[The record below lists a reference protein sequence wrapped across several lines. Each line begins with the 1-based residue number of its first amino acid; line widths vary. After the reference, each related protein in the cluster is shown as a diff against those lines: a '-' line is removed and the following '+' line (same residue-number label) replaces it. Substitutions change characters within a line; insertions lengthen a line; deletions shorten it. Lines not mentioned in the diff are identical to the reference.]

1 MAKGTIA
8 HAVGYDASGRVKR
21 AHRLGSAQAEAVAA
35 TWRTFATAI
44 VSADGSGVVRI
55 MRDGE
60 QIHFHEFG
68 PE

>member
-21 AHRLGSAQAEAVAA
+21 AHRLGSAQAEAVA
-35 TWRTFATAI
+35 TTTRTRATAI
-44 VSADGSGVVRI
+44 VTADGSGIVRI